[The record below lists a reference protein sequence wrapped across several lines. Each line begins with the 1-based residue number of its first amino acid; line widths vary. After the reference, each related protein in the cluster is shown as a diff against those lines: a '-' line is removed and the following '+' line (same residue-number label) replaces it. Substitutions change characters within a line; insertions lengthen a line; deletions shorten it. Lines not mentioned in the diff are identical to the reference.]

1 MKLDIGN
8 GKILGTKK
16 VSQNGQ
22 ISGFTDYAGE
32 EVLVILPDGE
42 PDVQL
47 DTRDYLRELQ
57 AASNEHMKVAFSQ
70 YQELKQNFEG
80 PDQATREFMENYT
93 PRSFSNLYEKVQSFV
108 ADQVEE
114 TEKKVKEALDAEREA
129 ERQKKES

>member
-8 GKILGTKK
+8 GKILGTKT

-57 AASNEHMKVAFSQ
+57 NASNEHMKVAFSQ
-70 YQELKQNFEG
+70 YKELKSKFEG
-80 PDQATREFMENYT
+80 PEQATREFMENYT

-114 TEKKVKEALDAEREA
+114 TEAKVEEALEA
-129 ERQKKES
+129 ERRKQAEK